1 MQIILLG
8 NSVLPR
14 NSKHS
19 LTAMTNNSKCL
30 SKMDSGLITL
40 TWLPSKY
47 PINWALQFLSL
58 QFEKQLIRSN
68 YGRIEKTISTK
79 IFWTTDEIS
88 I

>member
-30 SKMDSGLITL
+30 SKMDSGSTTL

-47 PINWALQFLSL
+47 PN
-58 QFEKQLIRSN
+58 N
-68 YGRIEKTISTK
+68 
-79 IFWTTDEIS
+79 
-88 I
+88 